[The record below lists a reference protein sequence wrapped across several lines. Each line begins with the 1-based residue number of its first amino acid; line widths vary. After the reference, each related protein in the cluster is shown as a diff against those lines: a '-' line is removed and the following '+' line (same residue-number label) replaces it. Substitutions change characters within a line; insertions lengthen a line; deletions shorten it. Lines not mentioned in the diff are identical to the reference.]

1 MKNYYSCLD
10 AGFIKYVPQ
19 SLQHL
24 ANGEKAKKLGGKII
38 FYTAEDFK
46 TLPSH
51 GVIKAKMDEK
61 QANINGIIFF
71 TLRQFFYGGSFN
83 YKFLK
88 QILNKGYEVHFA
100 REDIS
105 VNNQARLDELFPI
118 FYATQ
123 YVIKRDEAQ
132 SSWQHLLEA
141 YEPCEQKQ
149 NISKELN
156 NVR

>member
-10 AGFIKYVPQ
+10 AGFVKYVPQ

-61 QANINGIIFF
+61 QTNINGISFF
-71 TLRQFFYGGSFN
+71 TLRQFFYGGHFD

-88 QILNKGYEVHFA
+88 YVLDEGYEVHFA

-105 VNNQARLDELFPI
+105 VDNQARLDEFFPI

-123 YVIKRDEAQ
+123 YVIRRDEAK
-132 SSWQHLLEA
+132 SSWQHLLEP
-141 YEPCEQKQ
+141 YERYDRKQ
-149 NISKELN
+149 IIFKELN

>member
-1 MKNYYSCLD
+1 MKSYYSCLD
-10 AGFIKYVPQ
+10 AGFVKYAPQ

-24 ANGEKAKKLGGKII
+24 ANGEKAKKLSGKII

-61 QANINGIIFF
+61 QANIDGIIFF
-71 TLRQFFYGGSFN
+71 TLRQFFYGGRFD

-88 QILNKGYEVHFA
+88 YVLDEGYEVHFA

-105 VNNQARLDELFPI
+105 VENQQRLDELFPI

-123 YVIKRDEAQ
+123 FVIKRDEAE
-132 SSWQHLLEA
+132 SSWDHITGP
-141 YEPCEQKQ
+141 YERIDQEQI
-149 NISKELN
+149 ISKELH
-156 NVR
+156 NVA